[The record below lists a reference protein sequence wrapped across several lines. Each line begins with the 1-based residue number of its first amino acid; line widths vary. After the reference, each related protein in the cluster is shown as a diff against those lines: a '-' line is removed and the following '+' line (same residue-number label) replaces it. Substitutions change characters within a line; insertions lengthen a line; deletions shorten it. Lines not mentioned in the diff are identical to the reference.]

1 MINGFMIRAK
11 CGLWEIIGLIVVVTL
26 SISVSAQVL
35 LTVEEAP
42 KAVFPEA
49 DTFERREIPST
60 PELRNKAQQLIG
72 RAKPSIWEPFYITF
86 IAKQK
91 GETIGYAII
100 CEEIGK
106 YRPITFIV
114 GVTPDGS
121 VKDVAIMMYRESH
134 GSEVRYRGFLRQ
146 FRNKSLKDPI
156 RQYKDIKNISG
167 ATLSVRALSVGVRK
181 ALAIIQVVYLT
192 PQTSDKR

>member
-1 MINGFMIRAK
+1 MARERTPHSLRAMT
-11 CGLWEIIGLIVVVTL
+11 LIGSMLL
-26 SISVSAQVL
+26 MCAPVSAQVF

-49 DTFERREIPST
+49 DAFERREIQST
-60 PELRNKAQQLIG
+60 PELRKKAQQLIG
-72 RAKPSIWEPFYITF
+72 RIQPSIWEPFYITF
-86 IAKQK
+86 IAKRK

-114 GVTPDGS
+114 GVTPDGK

-181 ALAIIQVVYLT
+181 ALAIIRVVYLT
-192 PQTSDKR
+192 PQTSDER

>member
-1 MINGFMIRAK
+1 MVGKGILHCLRAMTFT
-11 CGLWEIIGLIVVVTL
+11 GLVL
-26 SISVSAQVL
+26 SMSSLVSAQVL
-35 LTVEEAP
+35 LTVEDAP

-60 PELRNKAQQLIG
+60 PALREKTQRLIG

-146 FRNKSLKDPI
+146 FRNKNLKDPI

-181 ALAIIQVVYLT
+181 ALAIIQVIYLT

>member
-1 MINGFMIRAK
+1 MIGSKRSLWKIVGMITVAM
-11 CGLWEIIGLIVVVTL
+11 V
-26 SISVSAQVL
+26 SVPAFAQVF

-49 DTFERREIPST
+49 DSFERREIQST
-60 PELRNKAQQLIG
+60 PELRKKAQQLIG
-72 RAKPSIWEPFYITF
+72 RIQPSIWEPFYITF

-91 GETIGYAII
+91 DETIGYAII

-114 GVTPDGS
+114 GVTPDGR

-181 ALAIIQVVYLT
+181 ALAIIRIVYLT
-192 PQTSDKR
+192 PQTSDEG